1 MPNPKPNNTGLK
13 TNLRTIKRS
22 NDGDLGIEGKIIPQ
36 AVPVEEVVL
45 GAIMI
50 DLNAM
55 SAVLDMLKPEVFYI
69 QAHAKIFGAM
79 MRIFN
84 KTEPID
90 LLTVHEELKKSGEL
104 EEVGGAAYLAGLTS
118 KVGNSANVEHHA
130 RIIVQKYIQR
140 ELIRV
145 SNAVIK
151 DSYEDVKDVFDI
163 LDDAEQNL
171 YKITDNNLSNGP
183 QSLSA
188 FQLSL

>member
-1 MPNPKPNNTGLK
+1 MK

-69 QAHAKIFGAM
+69 QAHAKIFGSM
-79 MRIFN
+79 MRIFK

-90 LLTVHEELKKSGEL
+90 LLTVHEELKKSG
-104 EEVGGAAYLAGLTS
+104 
-118 KVGNSANVEHHA
+118 
-130 RIIVQKYIQR
+130 
-140 ELIRV
+140 
-145 SNAVIK
+145 
-151 DSYEDVKDVFDI
+151 
-163 LDDAEQNL
+163 
-171 YKITDNNLSNGP
+171 
-183 QSLSA
+183 
-188 FQLSL
+188 

>member
-118 KVGNSANVEHHA
+118 KVGKFGQCRTSCAYHRPEIYST
-130 RIIVQKYIQR
+130 RIDTCVQRSHQR
-140 ELIRV
+140 
-145 SNAVIK
+145 
-151 DSYEDVKDVFDI
+151 
-163 LDDAEQNL
+163 
-171 YKITDNNLSNGP
+171 
-183 QSLSA
+183 
-188 FQLSL
+188 QL

>member
-1 MPNPKPNNTGLK
+1 MK

-79 MRIFN
+79 MRIFK

-90 LLTVHEELKKSGEL
+90 LLTVHEELKKSG
-104 EEVGGAAYLAGLTS
+104 
-118 KVGNSANVEHHA
+118 
-130 RIIVQKYIQR
+130 
-140 ELIRV
+140 
-145 SNAVIK
+145 
-151 DSYEDVKDVFDI
+151 
-163 LDDAEQNL
+163 
-171 YKITDNNLSNGP
+171 
-183 QSLSA
+183 
-188 FQLSL
+188 